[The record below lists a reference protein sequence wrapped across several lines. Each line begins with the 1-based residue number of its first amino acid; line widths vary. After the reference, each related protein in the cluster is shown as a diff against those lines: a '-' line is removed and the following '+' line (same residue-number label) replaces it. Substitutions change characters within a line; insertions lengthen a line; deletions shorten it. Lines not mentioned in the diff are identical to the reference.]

1 MAEPKTRRLKQIQ
14 LAFAASAFAA
24 NGWLALALAF
34 AAVAAFAAAN
44 GCLALASV
52 AFAAFVAF
60 AANGDGW
67 LALAAWA
74 WAQDE
79 AWARAMWRCRRW

>member
-1 MAEPKTRRLKQIQ
+1 MAEPKTTKLKQIM
-14 LAFAASAFAA
+14 LALAASAFAA

-52 AFAAFVAF
+52 AFAAF
-60 AANGDGW
+60 AANGW
-67 LALAAWA
+67 LALAALA
-74 WAQDE
+74 WAQDC
-79 AWARAMWRCRRW
+79 AWARAMWRCRR